1 MRLSEL
7 SEGRNDTVGLG
18 RDIDITG
25 LTADSRMV
33 QPGFLFAA
41 LPGSRVDGRDFIP
54 EALQRG
60 AVAVLASPGT
70 ALPDPNA
77 VLVSDPNPRR
87 RLSLMAALFYRKQP
101 KVIAAVTC
109 TSGKTSTASFT
120 RQIWAKLG
128 YKSASLGTLG
138 LISPNKQEYL
148 SLTTLDPIALQQ
160 RLAEIAQSG
169 VSHLAI
175 EASSHGLDQF
185 RLDGMRIAAAAF
197 TNISHEHLDYHGSM
211 EAYFEAKQRLFSELL
226 PAGAP
231 AVLNADAPEYE
242 KLEQI
247 VRSRRGKVLSYGREG
262 KTLRLEGLEPVD
274 AGQKLSLRVEGKL
287 HEVLF
292 PVPGSFQAMNVLAAL
307 GLVIATGGDPARA
320 NQTLSALEG
329 VRGRIEHVATH
340 PSGARIFVDYSHKP
354 DALETVLKALR
365 PHAAGRLVVVFGCG
379 GDRDRA
385 KRPLMGAIAAKFADQ
400 VIVTDDNPRTED
412 PAAIR
417 REILAAAPQA
427 VEIGDRGE
435 AIRQAVAGLLAGD
448 LLLIAGKGHETGQ
461 IVANKVFPF
470 DDAEVARAAVSS
482 LKAGPA

>member
-1 MRLSEL
+1 M
-7 SEGRNDTVGLG
+7 
-18 RDIDITG
+18 
-25 LTADSRMV
+25 
-33 QPGFLFAA
+33 
-41 LPGSRVDGRDFIP
+41 
-54 EALQRG
+54 
-60 AVAVLASPGT
+60 LASPGT

-101 KVIAAVTC
+101 KVIAAVTG

-242 KLEQI
+242 STGEE
-247 VRSRRGKVLSYGREG
+247 R
-262 KTLRLEGLEPVD
+262 
-274 AGQKLSLRVEGKL
+274 
-287 HEVLF
+287 
-292 PVPGSFQAMNVLAAL
+292 LAA
-307 GLVIATGGDPARA
+307 
-320 NQTLSALEG
+320 
-329 VRGRIEHVATH
+329 
-340 PSGARIFVDYSHKP
+340 
-354 DALETVLKALR
+354 
-365 PHAAGRLVVVFGCG
+365 
-379 GDRDRA
+379 
-385 KRPLMGAIAAKFADQ
+385 
-400 VIVTDDNPRTED
+400 
-412 PAAIR
+412 
-417 REILAAAPQA
+417 
-427 VEIGDRGE
+427 
-435 AIRQAVAGLLAGD
+435 
-448 LLLIAGKGHETGQ
+448 
-461 IVANKVFPF
+461 
-470 DDAEVARAAVSS
+470 
-482 LKAGPA
+482 